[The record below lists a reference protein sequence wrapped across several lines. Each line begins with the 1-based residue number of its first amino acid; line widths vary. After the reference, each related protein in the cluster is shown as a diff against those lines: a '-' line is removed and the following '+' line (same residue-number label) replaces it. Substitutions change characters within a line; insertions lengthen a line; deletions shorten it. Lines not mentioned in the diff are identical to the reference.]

1 MDKIKESDLYEPVRD
16 YLDSLGYDTKGEV
29 LSCDIAA
36 VKGDELIVVELKKGF
51 TMELIYQALRRQ
63 RTADSVYVAV
73 PLPKRGY
80 KDAHYNDMVNLC
92 KRLELGLILIGFT
105 TGGKPQIDVAVNPTP
120 AAPVRR
126 DKKKRMAILTEHSGR
141 TGSVNTGG
149 VTRRKIITVYKEQAL
164 YVAKI
169 LSENGELSA
178 RQVREL
184 GGGDKTSSILR
195 MNYYKWFMKTGSG
208 KELTYRITE
217 AGEQAL
223 VELGDLIDRR

>member
-1 MDKIKESDLYEPVRD
+1 MEKIKESDLYEPVKE

-36 VKGDELIVVELKKGF
+36 VKGDELIVVELKRGF
-51 TMELIYQALRRQ
+51 TMELIYQALKRQ
-63 RTADSVYVAV
+63 RAADSVYVAV

-92 KRLELGLILIGFT
+92 RRLELGLMLVGFT
-105 TGGKPQIDVAVNPTP
+105 TGGKPQIDVAVNPSP
-120 AAPVRR
+120 AKPVRH

-149 VTRRKIITVYKEQAL
+149 VARRKIITVYKEQAL
-164 YVAKI
+164 CIAKI
-169 LSENGELSA
+169 LSEHGELSA
-178 RQVREL
+178 KQIKEL

-195 MNYYKWFMKTGSG
+195 MNYYDWFMKTGSG

-223 VELGDLIDRR
+223 TEFGNLIG